1 MRLRTWL
8 LAAAF
13 AGGCAGGTV
22 DAGDDDGS
30 EQTAAISTSILY
42 EYVTPTDPTATN
54 PLALRRANAVPS
66 TFNPTYGA
74 ATLPNVDLAGDAKT
88 TQAALDAIF
97 DLPYAGNGGSAVAL
111 FGTRDATASLGT
123 PTVDVVELYVPSQ
136 PVALSA
142 VAQKSALYQLLP
154 AGGGKVTV
162 RLVNEKDYAAAA
174 PTFDYAA
181 TVDPA
186 AAATA
191 VQAGAFFTGS
201 VDVKCTKF
209 LFWTSCKPPT
219 GVHVTAYFSAR

>member
-22 DAGDDDGS
+22 DEGDDGS
-30 EQTAAISTSILY
+30 EQTAAVSTSILY

-66 TFNPTYGA
+66 ALSPTYGA
-74 ATLPNVDLAGDAKT
+74 ATLPNVELAGDAKT

-97 DLPYAGNGGSAVAL
+97 DIPYAGNGGSAVAL
-111 FGTRDATASLGT
+111 FGTRDGSASLGT
-123 PTVDVVELYVPSQ
+123 PTADVVELYVPSQ

-142 VAQKSALYQLLP
+142 VAQKDALYQILP
-154 AGGGKVTV
+154 ASGGKVTV
-162 RLVNEKDYAAAA
+162 RLVNEKDYSAAA

-186 AAATA
+186 AAAAA

>member
-1 MRLRTWL
+1 
-8 LAAAF
+8 
-13 AGGCAGGTV
+13 
-22 DAGDDDGS
+22 
-30 EQTAAISTSILY
+30 
-42 EYVTPTDPTATN
+42 
-54 PLALRRANAVPS
+54 LALRRANAVPS
-66 TFNPTYGA
+66 TLSPTYGA

-88 TQAALDAIF
+88 TQAALDTIF

-162 RLVNEKDYAAAA
+162 RLVNEKDYSAAA

-186 AAATA
+186 AAAAA